1 MIHIFFFYYFVIS
14 VGIFCI
20 LIVCLVISRR
30 YAQKKDQDR
39 KEQEKENHEQ
49 IYKALITIRSQCET
63 LQNDLKLDHAQSPS
77 YFNLK
82 YSEIIGKKGK
92 RPMSSSFIINN
103 QLFERHQCGK
113 CIHIYNRA
121 LQGLDKIQQTLKIP
135 KPIKKQT
142 ERTPLLSHMGVL
154 VIGLILKI
162 QILTGLL
169 CLFTFEVIK
178 ISFGSLSIVCNV
190 QIPQL
195 SLTIFQNCNIDKI
208 CSPSF
213 MYLWIIVAV
222 SLLVFAIM
230 LIREIIKNVGRQCS
244 ILLMGYRIA
253 SIILFSENVDE
264 TQIMDDVNQSIK
276 EIYKKYS
283 SSCLSRFLHQSTC

>member
-1 MIHIFFFYYFVIS
+1 MIHTFFFYYSVIC

-49 IYKALITIRSQCET
+49 IYKALITVRSQCET
-63 LQNDLKLDHAQSPS
+63 LQKDLKLDHPQSPS
-77 YFNLK
+77 YPIK
-82 YSEIIGKKGK
+82 YSGIIGKKGK
-92 RPMSSSFIINN
+92 LPMSSSFIINN

-113 CIHIYNRA
+113 CIDIYNRTQ
-121 LQGLDKIQQTLKIP
+121 QGLDKIQQTLKIP

-169 CLFTFEVIK
+169 CLFTFWVIK
-178 ISFGSLSIVCNV
+178 ISFGSLSIVCNI

-195 SLTIFQNCNIDKI
+195 SLTIFQNCNIEKI
-208 CSPSF
+208 GSPSF

-222 SLLVFAIM
+222 SFLVFAIM

-244 ILLMGYRIA
+244 ILLMGYRIS